1 MENLKSRII
10 KGETVNGCWLNLGS
24 PLTAE
29 IVGMAGFDWVLIDL
43 EHGSGSEKD
52 LLHQL
57 QALHHTPAT
66 PIVRVESAE
75 RQRIH
80 RALDMG
86 AAGVMCPRVHHVEE
100 ATAVA
105 RALRYPPSGVRGVAK
120 MVRAT
125 GFGQH
130 FTTYW
135 QGEDQ
140 NILGIVQ
147 IETKEIL
154 EHLDEVAAL
163 DGVDV
168 LFIGPADLSM
178 ALGIFNQFEHPLFK
192 EAVDATIAA
201 AKRAGKATGIL
212 LFNSED
218 YAMYH
223 EMGIRMIACGA
234 DASFVAEGARR
245 TQAELGR
252 LRSELTKH

>member
-10 KGETVNGCWLNLGS
+10 NGETVNGCWLNLGS

-57 QALHHTPAT
+57 QALQHTPAT

-125 GFGQH
+125 G
-130 FTTYW
+130 
-135 QGEDQ
+135 
-140 NILGIVQ
+140 
-147 IETKEIL
+147 
-154 EHLDEVAAL
+154 LDSISPV
-163 DGVDV
+163 
-168 LFIGPADLSM
+168 IGSM
-178 ALGIFNQFEHPLFK
+178 RTGIFWELFK
-192 EAVDATIAA
+192 
-201 AKRAGKATGIL
+201 
-212 LFNSED
+212 
-218 YAMYH
+218 
-223 EMGIRMIACGA
+223 
-234 DASFVAEGARR
+234 
-245 TQAELGR
+245 
-252 LRSELTKH
+252 LRQRKSWSIWMRWLPWMR